1 MNENQ
6 KKVTEEYRQNYDQIF
21 SKKTWVCRRC
31 AQTVPN
37 DVAHN
42 CPNWLAA
49 VDEDEA
55 RYNSTMGRSGVRWAG
70 D

>member
-6 KKVTEEYRQNYDQIF
+6 KKVTDEYRSNWDSIF
-21 SKKTWVCRRC
+21 KKKWTCHRC
-31 AQTVPN
+31 NQTVPN

-42 CPNWLAA
+42 CPNWLEA
-49 VDEDEA
+49 VNDSEA
-55 RYNSTMGRSGVRWAG
+55 RYNAARGRSGVRWAG